1 MYGVL
6 YIPGGAGFLPSAVS
20 PDEMTQ
26 VPMIQRLVLRA
37 SMSSLQDSDIARCK
51 EVLFGKCV
59 ISRTIDINPSC
70 LCCFESPSFPSKYE
84 YLYIVTES
92 FDNACSS
99 AKLSGYTLT
108 WILAPQGFGSV
119 EVEEFWKLFRRCDR
133 DADGHISKSDLVH
146 LIEVVCPGRHYGCSV
161 GVLCG

>member
-1 MYGVL
+1 MHWSLKNGAAWAREMAITWFIPLCTGVL
-6 YIPGGAGFLPSAVS
+6 YIPGGAGFLPSTVS

-37 SMSSLQDSDIARCK
+37 SMSSLQDSYIARCK

-70 LCCFESPSFPSKYE
+70 LCCFESPTFPSKYE

-99 AKLSGYTLT
+99 ATSGLRQCRSRRVLEALPALWSRCRWTYLKV
-108 WILAPQGFGSV
+108 GSGTSH
-119 EVEEFWKLFRRCDR
+119 W
-133 DADGHISKSDLVH
+133 S
-146 LIEVVCPGRHYGCSV
+146 
-161 GVLCG
+161 GVSW